1 MNEEMFNLFSA
12 IGIGLTFIAS
22 VGAIIVS
29 IISLR
34 QTNKATKHTGYLN
47 TISTTRYKWSTSIR
61 EQASMYFTQI
71 TRLCGDQESN
81 VIEIY
86 NELVHYH
93 FAISLLLFE
102 NDKKLQD
109 KLDRIKELAWN
120 IVCNNQII
128 DMCYKKYVNHTDVP
142 QEYIESQNIVV
153 EARQKIYESKCSIVN
168 DYQNEVFKDIRALVE
183 LEWRKQQSEASQ
195 IK

>member
-12 IGIGLTFIAS
+12 IGIGLTFLAS
-22 VGAIIVS
+22 VAAIIVS
-29 IISLR
+29 IISLQ

-47 TISTTRYKWSTSIR
+47 TISMTRYKWSTSIR

-93 FAISLLLFE
+93 FAISILLFE
-102 NDKKLQD
+102 NNKSLQEKLDIVKKL
-109 KLDRIKELAWN
+109 AWD

-128 DMCYKKYVNHTDVP
+128 DSFYAKYSDQPDVTK
-142 QEYIESQNIVV
+142 EYIESEKIVM
-153 EARQKIYESKCSIVN
+153 EARQKIYESKCSILN
-168 DYQNEVFKDIRALVE
+168 NYQNEIFKDIRTLVE
-183 LEWRKQQSEASQ
+183 LEWRKQQNEASR

>member
-1 MNEEMFNLFSA
+1 MNEELFNLFSA

-47 TISTTRYKWSTSIR
+47 TISTTRYKWSTAIR

-71 TRLCGDQESN
+71 TRLCGNQETN
-81 VIEIY
+81 VIEVY

-102 NDKKLQD
+102 NDKELQS
-109 KLDRIKELAWN
+109 KLDTVKELAWN

-128 DMCYKKYVNHTDVP
+128 DMYYNQPNMTK
-142 QEYIESQNIVV
+142 EYIESLDIVIK
-153 EARQKIYESKCSIVN
+153 ARRKIYECKCSIIN
-168 DYQNEVFKDIRALVE
+168 DYQNEIFKDIRALVE
-183 LEWRKQQSEASQ
+183 LEWRKQQDEAMQ

>member
-1 MNEEMFNLFSA
+1 MNEELFNLFSA

-29 IISLR
+29 IISLQ

-71 TRLCGDQESN
+71 TRLCGDQEGN

-128 DMCYKKYVNHTDVP
+128 DMCYEKYVNHPDVT
-142 QEYIESQNIVV
+142 QEYIESQTIVI

-183 LEWRKQQSEASQ
+183 LEWRKQQNEASQ

>member
-1 MNEEMFNLFSA
+1 MNEELFNLFSA

-34 QTNKATKHTGYLN
+34 QTNKTTKHTGYLN
-47 TISTTRYKWSTSIR
+47 TISATRYKWSTSIR

-71 TRLCGDQESN
+71 TRLCGDHESN

-128 DMCYKKYVNHTDVP
+128 DMCYEKYVNHTDVT

-183 LEWRKQQSEASQ
+183 LEWRKQQSEANQ

>member
-1 MNEEMFNLFSA
+1 MNEELFNLFSA

-109 KLDRIKELAWN
+109 KLDRVKELAWN

-128 DMCYKKYVNHTDVP
+128 DMFYEKYVNQPDVEK
-142 QEYIESQNIVV
+142 EYIEGQHIVI

-168 DYQNEVFKDIRALVE
+168 DYQNEIFKDIRALVE

>member
-1 MNEEMFNLFSA
+1 MNEELFNLFSA

-47 TISTTRYKWSTSIR
+47 TISATRYKWSTSIR

-109 KLDRIKELAWN
+109 KLDRIK
-120 IVCNNQII
+120 
-128 DMCYKKYVNHTDVP
+128 
-142 QEYIESQNIVV
+142 
-153 EARQKIYESKCSIVN
+153 
-168 DYQNEVFKDIRALVE
+168 
-183 LEWRKQQSEASQ
+183 
-195 IK
+195 

>member
-1 MNEEMFNLFSA
+1 MNEELFNLFSA

-47 TISTTRYKWSTSIR
+47 TISTTRYKWSTAIR

-71 TRLCGDQESN
+71 TRLCGDQETN
-81 VIEIY
+81 VIEVY

-102 NDKKLQD
+102 NDKELQS
-109 KLDRIKELAWN
+109 KLDTVKELAWN

-128 DMCYKKYVNHTDVP
+128 DMYYNQPNMTK
-142 QEYIESQNIVV
+142 EYIESLDIVIK
-153 EARQKIYESKCSIVN
+153 ARRKIYECKCSIIN
-168 DYQNEVFKDIRALVE
+168 DYQNEIFKDIRALVE
-183 LEWRKQQSEASQ
+183 LEWRKQQDEAMQ

>member
-1 MNEEMFNLFSA
+1 MNEELFNLFSA

-109 KLDRIKELAWN
+109 KLDRVKELAWN

-128 DMCYKKYVNHTDVP
+128 DMFYEKYVNQPDVAK
-142 QEYIESQNIVV
+142 EYIEGQNIVI

-168 DYQNEVFKDIRALVE
+168 DYQNEIFKDIRALVE
-183 LEWRKQQSEASQ
+183 LEWRKQQNEASQ

>member
-1 MNEEMFNLFSA
+1 MNEELFNLFSA

-29 IISLR
+29 IISLQ

-109 KLDRIKELAWN
+109 KLDRVKELAWN

-128 DMCYKKYVNHTDVP
+128 DMYYDKYVKYPDVT
-142 QEYIESQNIVV
+142 QEYIESQNIVI

-168 DYQNEVFKDIRALVE
+168 DYQNEVFEDIRALVE